1 VPALLARGLT
11 CALFTVLGLV
21 AAPDALGDVFV
32 PADPAPPRAP
42 GAVQCIAGAGD
53 VLVYRRDVGAPT
65 THPRTPTAAEL
76 DASPGQRLLLGS
88 QGGFTS
94 CPTVAA
100 AADGTAVA
108 GFVGLAGRHAVP
120 RIVTRAPG
128 GRFRSPLRVAL
139 PGRSG
144 LTPAVAA
151 APGGWVA
158 AAGVQATTHRQE
170 IAVAVVAP
178 DGTLRSAAVDAGVS
192 TRHRRVEYSS
202 PQVGIDASGAATVAW
217 TRWTVVGERFSGES
231 VRVAR
236 SAPGATAWEP
246 ARTVAVGR
254 PATDRS
260 SDETHVGLAVAPA
273 GGAVLA
279 WSNAAGLLAMVGDGG
294 GLQPASTLAT
304 AAGIGLP
311 AVAMTDDGGAVV
323 AFSEELDSGGR
334 QVSVIRR
341 AAGGAW
347 SAARRISGTPAVV
360 DEPPP
365 EGEPFGAGFT
375 PYDVPLAAALAPGGR
390 ALVGWVAH
398 EPGSEVFRS
407 VAATGSADGA
417 WQPARVLSIPTR
429 DSFDAPAA
437 FVDAAGNPRIAWI
450 EHASGMRNRVHADR
464 LADEADAGPIDTTAP
479 VLTVALPRRIHVS
492 RRDRIA
498 TLRLAVRCS
507 EACDLRGDI
516 VIPREGLGPEAT
528 ARLAIAAGSQGA
540 ITFHAFGLSALP
552 NDREPRHL
560 RLRVMAADRAGNVTV
575 RSRLVAVARR

>member
-11 CALFTVLGLV
+11 VALVTVLV
-21 AAPDALGDVFV
+21 AAPQAPGDVLV

-42 GAVQCIAGAGD
+42 GAVQCIAAAGD
-53 VLVYRRDVGAPT
+53 VLVYRRDGSAPT
-65 THPRTPTAAEL
+65 THRRPSTAAEL
-76 DASPGQRLLLGS
+76 DASPGQRLLLGD

-100 AADGTAVA
+100 AGDGTAVA
-108 GFVGLAGRHAVP
+108 GFVQLAGRHAVP
-120 RIVTRAPG
+120 RIAMRAPG
-128 GRFRSPLRVAL
+128 GRFGSPRRVAL

-144 LTPAVAA
+144 LTPGVAA

-178 DGTLRSAAVDAGVS
+178 DGTLRNAAVDAGVS

-202 PQVGIDASGAATVAW
+202 PQVGIDASGAVTVAW
-217 TRWTVVGERFSGES
+217 TRWTVVGERFSAES

-236 SAPGATAWEP
+236 SAAGATAWEP

-254 PATDRS
+254 RATDRS
-260 SDETHVGLAVAPA
+260 FAETHVGLAVAPA
-273 GGAVLA
+273 GGVLLA
-279 WSNAAGLLAMVGDGG
+279 WSNAAGLLAMVGDQG
-294 GLQPASTLAT
+294 GLQPASTLAA

-311 AVAMTDDGGAVV
+311 AVAMTEDGAVV

-334 QVSVIRR
+334 QVSVVRR

-347 SAARRISGTPAVV
+347 SAAQRISGTPAVA

-375 PYDVPLAAALAPGGR
+375 AYDGPLAAALAPGGR

-398 EPGSEVFRS
+398 EPASDVFRS

-429 DSFDAPAA
+429 DSVDTPAA
-437 FVDAAGNPRIAWI
+437 FVDAAGDPRIAWI
-450 EHASGMRNRVHADR
+450 ERASGVRNRVHADR
-464 LADEADAGPIDTTAP
+464 LVADADAGPIDTTAP
-479 VLTVALPRRIHVS
+479 VLTVALPRWIHVS
-492 RRDRIA
+492 RRDRTA

-516 VIPREGLGPEAT
+516 VIPREGRGPEAT
-528 ARLAIAAGSQGA
+528 ARLAIAAGSRGA
-540 ITFHAFGLSALP
+540 LTFHAFGLSALP
-552 NDREPRHL
+552 NDRRPRHL
-560 RLRVMAADRAGNVTV
+560 RLRVTAADRAGNFTV
-575 RSRLVAVARR
+575 RTRLAAVVRR